1 MIFTIRS
8 TSKDR
13 VPSVKAL
20 PPMVSAFA
28 PELNVVL
35 GKVKLVSLLFG
46 EVEPAVLNTS
56 ESPLASGPEP
66 DE

>member
-1 MIFTIRS
+1 
-8 TSKDR
+8 
-13 VPSVKAL
+13 VKAL